1 MNKQKHYIDILKFL
15 FPILV
20 FNLTLVSAQQFQES
34 SNLEQSRFD
43 SDLQYGEL
51 SILNNTDGIILNFV
65 GDGVVP
71 ARIVMS
77 QFFNYIK
84 SNGLNLE
91 FNHHSPEVDKYA
103 AEMAIKL
110 PQNSNL
116 VTQMV
121 TAETPIPK
129 GELLSISLAELNR
142 SLALINGRPYELR
155 KALDLIYDDRNKVK
169 ADQIQ
174 NN

>member
-1 MNKQKHYIDILKFL
+1 M
-15 FPILV
+15 
-20 FNLTLVSAQQFQES
+20 T
-34 SNLEQSRFD
+34 
-43 SDLQYGEL
+43 
-51 SILNNTDGIILNFV
+51 
-65 GDGVVP
+65 
-71 ARIVMS
+71 

-84 SNGLNLE
+84 SNGLNFQ
-91 FNHHSPEVDKYA
+91 FNFHYPEVEKYA

-116 VTQMV
+116 LEQMV

-129 GELLSISLAELNR
+129 GELLSISLTELNR
-142 SLALINGRPYELR
+142 SLAPFNGRPEELR
-155 KALDLIYDDRNKVK
+155 KALYLIYDDRNKAK

>member
-1 MNKQKHYIDILKFL
+1 MNKQNHFIALLKHVTAV
-15 FPILV
+15 LV
-20 FNLTLVSAQQFQES
+20 LQLTLLSAQ
-34 SNLEQSRFD
+34 NNIVLEELNFD
-43 SDLQYGEL
+43 DDLKYGEL
-51 SILNNTDGIILNFV
+51 SILDNSDDIILNFV
-65 GDGVVP
+65 GDGVIP
-71 ARIVMS
+71 ARIVIS

-84 SNGLNLE
+84 NNGLNLE
-91 FNHHSPEVDKYA
+91 FKFSSSEVDKYA

-116 VTQMV
+116 LTQMV

-129 GELLSISLAELNR
+129 GELFSISLIELNR
-142 SLALINGRPYELR
+142 SLAQFNGRPDELR
-155 KALDLIYDDRNKVK
+155 EALYRIYDDRNKVK

>member
-1 MNKQKHYIDILKFL
+1 
-15 FPILV
+15 
-20 FNLTLVSAQQFQES
+20 
-34 SNLEQSRFD
+34 
-43 SDLQYGEL
+43 
-51 SILNNTDGIILNFV
+51 
-65 GDGVVP
+65 
-71 ARIVMS
+71 MS

-91 FNHHSPEVDKYA
+91 FNHHSPEVDIYA

-142 SLALINGRPYELR
+142 SLAPFNGRPDELR
-155 KALDLIYDDRNKVK
+155 QALYLIYDDRNKVK

>member
-1 MNKQKHYIDILKFL
+1 MKKQNHFINAITILIFQ
-15 FPILV
+15 
-20 FNLTLVSAQQFQES
+20 LTLLSAQNNISLKES
-34 SNLEQSRFD
+34 SFD
-43 SDLQYGEL
+43 LDLKYGEL
-51 SILNNTDGIILNFV
+51 SISDNSDDIILNFV

-77 QFFNYIK
+77 QFLNYIK

-91 FNHHSPEVDKYA
+91 FNLYSPEVDKYA

-116 VTQMV
+116 LTQMV

-129 GELLSISLAELNR
+129 GELFSISLIELNR
-142 SLALINGRPYELR
+142 SLAQFNGRPDELR
-155 KALDLIYDDRNKVK
+155 KALYLIYDDRNKVK
-169 ADQIQ
+169 VDQIQ

>member
-1 MNKQKHYIDILKFL
+1 MKKQNHFINAITILIFQ
-15 FPILV
+15 
-20 FNLTLVSAQQFQES
+20 LTLLSAQNNISLKES
-34 SNLEQSRFD
+34 SFD
-43 SDLQYGEL
+43 LDLKYGEL
-51 SILNNTDGIILNFV
+51 SISDNSDDIILNFA

-77 QFFNYIK
+77 QFLNYIK

-91 FNHHSPEVDKYA
+91 FNLYSPEVDKYA
-103 AEMAIKL
+103 AEMAIRL

-116 VTQMV
+116 VTLMV

-142 SLALINGRPYELR
+142 SLSPFNGRPDELR
-155 KALDLIYDDRNKVK
+155 KALYLIYDDRNKVK
-169 ADQIQ
+169 VDQIQ